1 MSDRTPNQLEEA
13 AAHGTNADD
22 LTQRERRERSKEAF
36 DEDAGLPSINRK
48 ANANKLTTIVG
59 FVFIA
64 VVGLAAIV
72 AINRA
77 PAEPPKRKED
87 SKIANRMPPFE
98 MPAPERPPLPA
109 HAAVNTPDKQTE
121 DDWMARKLGGKLVIS
136 GGGTG
141 AATTGAQLNRT
152 GSSAGAASSMGAE
165 EERFAQLAAL
175 SKLHGQG
182 SDTNQAEEPA
192 PNSMAAHL
200 TPTKTQMISA
210 SMLPNRNYVV
220 AKGASLDCALET
232 AIDSSLPGM
241 VTCRLTRDIY
251 SDNGKVLLLD
261 RGSQL
266 VGEYRSALKQGQ
278 ARIFLL
284 WTRAKT
290 PNGVIVTLDSPG
302 TDALGRAGTAGQV
315 DNHFWER
322 FGSAILMSLVT
333 DTVAGANRG
342 GGGNSGNSTNIYNNT
357 TASGG
362 KIVES
367 MLEESA
373 KIPPTLFV
381 NQGEH
386 IQVLVARD
394 LDFSS
399 VYALRPVP

>member
-1 MSDRTPNQLEEA
+1 MSERTNPNWAEETA
-13 AAHGTNADD
+13 APATNANEAS
-22 LTQRERRERSKEAF
+22 QRDQRDRAEHAF

-64 VVGLAAIV
+64 IVGLAAIV
-72 AINRA
+72 AINRT

-87 SKIANRMPPFE
+87 SRIANRMPPFE

-109 HAAVNTPDKQTE
+109 HAVTSPDKQSE
-121 DDWMARKLGGKLVIS
+121 DDWMTRKLGGKLVIS

-141 AATTGAQLNRT
+141 
-152 GSSAGAASSMGAE
+152 GAASGTPLIRTGPGSGIGTE

-175 SKLHGQG
+175 SKLQGQG
-182 SDTNQAEEPA
+182 SGASQVEGPA
-192 PNSMAAHL
+192 PNSLAAHL

-210 SMLPNRNYVV
+210 SILPNRNYVL

-251 SDNGKVLLLD
+251 SDDGKVLLLD

-333 DTVAGANRG
+333 DTVASANKG
-342 GGGNSGNSTNIYNNT
+342 NGGNSGSSTNIYNNT
-357 TASGG
+357 TASGA

-367 MLEESA
+367 MLEQSA
-373 KIPPTLFV
+373 NIPPTLFV

-386 IQVLVARD
+386 VQVLVARD

-399 VYALRPVP
+399 VYALKPVP

>member
-1 MSDRTPNQLEEA
+1 MSEPTPNRLEEA
-13 AAHGTNADD
+13 AARGANADNIP
-22 LTQRERRERSKEAF
+22 QREHRRRSEEEF

-109 HAAVNTPDKQTE
+109 HAAANTPDKQAE
-121 DDWMARKLGGKLVIS
+121 DDWMTRKLGGKLVIS

-141 AATTGAQLNRT
+141 AATAGPQLNRAGT
-152 GSSAGAASSMGAE
+152 GSTVGAE

-182 SDTNQAEEPA
+182 GDTNQAEEPA
-192 PNSMAAHL
+192 PNSLAAHL

-232 AIDSSLPGM
+232 AINSSLPGM

-333 DTVAGANRG
+333 DTVAAANRG

-357 TASGG
+357 TASGA

-367 MLEESA
+367 MLEQSA
-373 KIPPTLFV
+373 NIPPTLFV

-386 IQVLVARD
+386 VQVLVARD

-399 VYALRPVP
+399 VYALKPVP